1 MMNICH
7 FVTINSVLYQK
18 NNHPPLNFFLTMRSH
33 TLPDVKDSKFI
44 FTVLNKDTNKMA
56 VRVSLSGYSLA
67 PSGHL
72 ALDIDDRSAST
83 LWANS
88 ILPIFTACDNF
99 HIRDQ

>member
-1 MMNICH
+1 
-7 FVTINSVLYQK
+7 
-18 NNHPPLNFFLTMRSH
+18 MRSH
-33 TLPDVKDSKFI
+33 LLPDVKYSKFI
-44 FTVLNKDTNKMA
+44 FTVLNKDTNEVA
-56 VRVSLSGYSLA
+56 ASVSMSGYSSA

-72 ALDIDDRSAST
+72 ALDSDDRSAST

>member
-1 MMNICH
+1 
-7 FVTINSVLYQK
+7 
-18 NNHPPLNFFLTMRSH
+18 MRSH

-44 FTVLNKDTNKMA
+44 FTVLNKDTNEVA
-56 VRVSLSGYSLA
+56 ASVSLSGYSSAL
-67 PSGHL
+67 SGHL
-72 ALDIDDRSAST
+72 AFDSDDRSAST

>member
-1 MMNICH
+1 
-7 FVTINSVLYQK
+7 
-18 NNHPPLNFFLTMRSH
+18 MRSH
-33 TLPDVKDSKFI
+33 TLQDVKDSKFI
-44 FTVLNKDTNKMA
+44 FTVLNKDTNDVA
-56 VRVSLSGYSLA
+56 ASVSLLSGYSSA

-72 ALDIDDRSAST
+72 ALDSGNRSAST